1 MNMKRAML
9 ILAGFVFALSVFSCK
24 NSIDDDRQTTAE
36 TVSILINGA
45 DPESVIPL
53 KYGQA
58 YILSLSNNSSA
69 TWTTSDQSVA
79 ALSSSSG
86 GSVTL
91 TARSAG
97 YAVIKATANGTPYS
111 CPLLIADKK
120 DDSDYNEQYNVVF
133 TNFSAYKVIVCRD
146 GLNNEI
152 ATLEAGA
159 KKSLYVAPGSNEIIF
174 YFRYSY
180 CVIEDSDSGAVWLDV
195 ADSTA
200 YTYPVDSSDV
210 ASGTVW
216 ITIPAPKNPKFNA
229 AFLKVSNKSASPIS
243 LYKENTQ
250 QKLYNSEKL
259 YIQPEHSGVYSIPA
273 SAQGASFEGWSLGD
287 SPASAIPIAP
297 FNAEYGVVYH
307 CDFSSGFPSL
317 PVTEGLRLAELQA
330 EKTFT
335 IMFESNGGTLCPPME
350 TLVLEKLQMP
360 VPERQG
366 YDFAGWFTDS
376 GLENP
381 VAYPYTVTAD
391 ITLYAKWTERI
402 KYAEYTVKH
411 FQQDTDRTSYTLKDT
426 EQLSGAIGATTNAGK
441 KQYPGFNA
449 KPFEQQT
456 ISADGTTVVSIYYDR
471 NAYTVAFKANGG
483 TGSMQEQ
490 IFYYGIA
497 QNLSRNTFIYSSY
510 TFDGW
515 ATSATGASTYSDE
528 TEFSIAGQNPSNVTL
543 YATWFF
549 GIVVTAQTAG
559 SIDLTDIAGEYIIK
573 VTGNISQSTL
583 QTLANKMKVSKNA
596 SFTLDLSE
604 ATGLTAIG
612 ATSDDK
618 SIFADCP
625 LRSVVLPETLET
637 IGSYAFYNCSITSVT
652 IPASVMTIGHHAF
665 YYTSLESVEI
675 DGAETVDSSA
685 FASCKALKDVVLRN
699 ITTLGDDAFEN
710 CTSLS
715 SVTMESVGSVGSYA
729 FWNCTSLSSV
739 TMESVSSIRY
749 YAFYNCKS
757 LLSVTM
763 ESVGSIY
770 SQTFAGCTSLESV
783 TMKSVGSIDSLAF
796 TGCTSLESVT
806 MKSVGSIGSSAFYNC
821 TNLSSVTMKS
831 VGSIGSSA
839 FSDCTSLVSI
849 TVDAESIDTGA
860 FSGCTV
866 LTSVVIGKN
875 VKSLDNSGNGCFYDC
890 KNLISVRFEDTANWY
905 YKYYSYSSSYAPIN
919 VTNAATNANNLTSY
933 WRGLW
938 YKE

>member
-1 MNMKRAML
+1 MKKLML
-9 ILAGFVFALSVFSCK
+9 ILLGCVFALSFFSC
-24 NSIDDDRQTTAE
+24 STSSDDDRQTTAE

-58 YILSLSNNSSA
+58 YTLSLSNNSSA

-86 GSVTL
+86 DSVTL

-97 YAVIKATANGTPYS
+97 YAVIKATANGTTYS
-111 CPLLIADKK
+111 CPLLIADKE

-216 ITIPAPKNPKFNA
+216 ITIPAPKNPQFNA

-330 EKTFT
+330 EETFT
-335 IMFESNGGTLCPPME
+335 VTFESNGGTVCSPME

-402 KYAEYTVKH
+402 NYAEYTVKH
-411 FQQDTDRTSYTLKDT
+411 FQQDTNRTSYTLKDT
-426 EQLSGAIGATTNAGK
+426 EQLSGAIGATTSAGK
-441 KQYPGFNA
+441 KQYLGFTA

-456 ISADGTTVVSIYYDR
+456 VSADGTTVVSIYYDR
-471 NAYTVAFKANGG
+471 NAYTVTFNANGG
-483 TGSMQEQ
+483 TGSMQKQ
-490 IFYYGIA
+490 TFYYGIA
-497 QNLSRNTFIYSSY
+497 QNLTHNAFSYPGY

-515 ATSATGASTYSDE
+515 ATSATGKSTYSDVS
-528 TEFSIAGQNPSNVTL
+528 EFSIAGQTPANVTL
-543 YATWFF
+543 YATWFYNY
-549 GIVVTAQTAG
+549 IVVTAQTAG
-559 SIDLTDIAGEYIIK
+559 DIDLAGASGEWTIK

-583 QTLANKMKVSKNA
+583 LVLVDKMKASKA
-596 SFTLDLSE
+596 SFNLDLSE
-604 ATGLTAIG
+604 TTGLTTIG
-612 ATSDDK
+612 PTGDGTTSVFDN
-618 SIFADCP
+618 CP
-625 LRSVVLPETLET
+625 LRSLVLPKTLEIIGNYTFYKCAITTVMIPSSVKTIGDYAFRYSNLETLEIDGCET
-637 IGSYAFYNCSITSVT
+637 IGTYAFANCENLKNIVLKNIVT
-652 IPASVMTIGHHAF
+652 IKSDAF
-665 YYTSLESVEI
+665 Y
-675 DGAETVDSSA
+675 
-685 FASCKALKDVVLRN
+685 K
-699 ITTLGDDAFEN
+699 
-710 CTSLS
+710 
-715 SVTMESVGSVGSYA
+715 
-729 FWNCTSLSSV
+729 
-739 TMESVSSIRY
+739 
-749 YAFYNCKS
+749 
-757 LLSVTM
+757 
-763 ESVGSIY
+763 
-770 SQTFAGCTSLESV
+770 CTSLELLE
-783 TMKSVGSIDSLAF
+783 IDGVE
-796 TGCTSLESVT
+796 TIGTSTFE
-806 MKSVGSIGSSAFYNC
+806 YC
-821 TNLSSVTMKS
+821 ENLKTIVLKN
-831 VGSIGSSA
+831 
-839 FSDCTSLVSI
+839 I
-849 TVDAESIDTGA
+849 TTIE
-860 FSGCTV
+860 
-866 LTSVVIGKN
+866 
-875 VKSLDNSGNGCFYDC
+875 
-890 KNLISVRFEDTANWY
+890 
-905 YKYYSYSSSYAPIN
+905 SYSFQN
-919 VTNAATNANNLTSY
+919 
-933 WRGLW
+933 
-938 YKE
+938 

>member
-1 MNMKRAML
+1 MKKLML
-9 ILAGFVFALSVFSCK
+9 ILLGCVFALSFFSC
-24 NSIDDDRQTTAE
+24 STSSDDDRQTTAE

-69 TWTTSDQSVA
+69 TWTTNDQSVA

-97 YAVIKATANGTPYS
+97 YAVIKATANGTTYS
-111 CPLLIADKK
+111 CPLLIADKE

-159 KKSLYVAPGSNEIIF
+159 KKSLYVAPGPNEIIF

-216 ITIPAPKNPKFNA
+216 ITIPAPKNPRFNA

-317 PVTEGLRLAELQA
+317 PVTEELRLAELQA
-330 EKTFT
+330 EETFT
-335 IMFESNGGTLCPPME
+335 
-350 TLVLEKLQMP
+350 
-360 VPERQG
+360 
-366 YDFAGWFTDS
+366 
-376 GLENP
+376 
-381 VAYPYTVTAD
+381 VT
-391 ITLYAKWTERI
+391 
-402 KYAEYTVKH
+402 YTVKH
-411 FQQDTDRTSYTLKDT
+411 FQQDTNRTSYTLKDT
-426 EQLSGAIGATTNAGK
+426 EQLSGVIGATTSAGK

-456 ISADGTTVVSIYYDR
+456 ISADGTTVVSIYYGR
-471 NAYTVAFKANGG
+471 NAYTVAFNANGG

-515 ATSATGASTYSDE
+515 ATSATGKSTYSDE
-528 TEFSIAGQNPSNVTL
+528 TEFSITGQNPANVTL

-583 QTLANKMKVSKNA
+583 QTLADKMKVAKNA

-652 IPASVMTIGHHAF
+652 IPASVMTIGSDAF
-665 YYTSLESVEI
+665 YYCKKLESVEI
-675 DGAETVDSSA
+675 DGAETVGSYAFSS
-685 FASCKALKDVVLRN
+685 CTALKDVVLRN
-699 ITTLGDDAFEN
+699 ITTLG
-710 CTSLS
+710 
-715 SVTMESVGSVGSYA
+715 SYA
-729 FWNCTSLSSV
+729 FWN
-739 TMESVSSIRY
+739 
-749 YAFYNCKS
+749 
-757 LLSVTM
+757 
-763 ESVGSIY
+763 
-770 SQTFAGCTSLESV
+770 
-783 TMKSVGSIDSLAF
+783 
-796 TGCTSLESVT
+796 
-806 MKSVGSIGSSAFYNC
+806 
-821 TNLSSVTMKS
+821 
-831 VGSIGSSA
+831 
-839 FSDCTSLVSI
+839 CTSLVSI
-849 TVDAESIDTGA
+849 TVDAESIGTSA
-860 FSGCTV
+860 FYGCTA

-875 VKSLDNSGNGCFYDC
+875 VKSLDNTGNGCFFGC
-890 KNLISVRFEDTANWY
+890 SRLTSLRFEDTANWY
-905 YKYYSYSSSYAPIN
+905 YKRSWSGPISALD
-919 VTNAATNANNLTSY
+919 VTNAATNASNLKY
-933 WRGLW
+933 YNYLW

>member
-1 MNMKRAML
+1 ML
-9 ILAGFVFALSVFSCK
+9 ILLGCVFALSFFSC
-24 NSIDDDRQTTAE
+24 STSSDDDRRANAE
-36 TVSILINGA
+36 PVSIFINGA
-45 DPESVIPL
+45 YPESVIPL

-58 YILSLSNNSSA
+58 YTLTLSNYSSA
-69 TWTTSDQSVA
+69 TWTTSDQFVA

-86 GSVTL
+86 YSVTL

-97 YAVIKATANGTPYS
+97 YAVIKATANGTTYS

-159 KKSLYVAPGSNEIIF
+159 NKSIYVAPGSNEIIF

-180 CVIEDSDSGAVWLDV
+180 CVIEDSDSGMVWLDV

-216 ITIPAPKNPKFNA
+216 ITIPAPKNPRFNA

-273 SAQGASFEGWSLGD
+273 SAQGASFESWSLGD

-330 EKTFT
+330 EETFT
-335 IMFESNGGTLCPPME
+335 VTFESNGGTLCPPME

-402 KYAEYTVKH
+402 NYAEYTVKH
-411 FQQDTDRTSYTLKDT
+411 FQQYTNRTSYTLKDT
-426 EQLSGAIGATTNAGK
+426 EQLSGSIGATTSADK
-441 KQYPGFNA
+441 KQYPGFTA

-456 ISADGTTVVSIYYDR
+456 VSADGTTVVSVYYDR
-471 NAYTVAFKANGG
+471 NAYTVTFNANGG

-490 IFYYGIA
+490 TFYYGIV
-497 QNLSRNTFIYSSY
+497 QNLSRSTFTYPGY

-515 ATSATGASTYSDE
+515 ATSATGKSTYSDVG
-528 TEFSIAGQNPSNVTL
+528 EFSIAGQNPANVTL
-543 YATWFF
+543 YATWLYNY
-549 GIVVTAQTAG
+549 IVVTAQTAG
-559 SIDLTDIAGEYIIK
+559 DIDLTDASGEWIIK
-573 VTGNISQSTL
+573 VTGNISQNTL
-583 QTLANKMKVSKNA
+583 QTLANKMKASKNA

-604 ATGLTAIG
+604 STGLTAIG
-612 ATSDDK
+612 ATSDNK

-625 LRSVVLPETLET
+625 LRSVVLPKILDT

-652 IPASVMTIGHHAF
+652 IPANVNTIGSHAF
-665 YYTSLESVEI
+665 YGCTSLESIEI
-675 DGAETVDSSA
+675 DGAETVGSFA
-685 FASCKALKDVVLRN
+685 FSSCKALKDIVIRN
-699 ITTLGDDAFEN
+699 ISTLDSYVFEN
-710 CTSLS
+710 
-715 SVTMESVGSVGSYA
+715 
-729 FWNCTSLSSV
+729 
-739 TMESVSSIRY
+739 
-749 YAFYNCKS
+749 
-757 LLSVTM
+757 
-763 ESVGSIY
+763 
-770 SQTFAGCTSLESV
+770 
-783 TMKSVGSIDSLAF
+783 
-796 TGCTSLESVT
+796 
-806 MKSVGSIGSSAFYNC
+806 
-821 TNLSSVTMKS
+821 
-831 VGSIGSSA
+831 
-839 FSDCTSLVSI
+839 CTSLVSI
-849 TVDAESIDTGA
+849 TFDAESIGTGV
-860 FSGCTV
+860 FSGCTT

-875 VKSLDNSGNGCFYDC
+875 VKSLDNSGDGCFYKC
-890 KNLISVRFEDTANWY
+890 SQLTSVRFEDTAKWY
-905 YKYYSYSSSYAPIN
+905 YKRSSSSSYSLD
-919 VTNAATNANNLTSY
+919 VTNAATNVSNLKSY
-933 WRGLW
+933 SYKYLW
-938 YKE
+938 YKK